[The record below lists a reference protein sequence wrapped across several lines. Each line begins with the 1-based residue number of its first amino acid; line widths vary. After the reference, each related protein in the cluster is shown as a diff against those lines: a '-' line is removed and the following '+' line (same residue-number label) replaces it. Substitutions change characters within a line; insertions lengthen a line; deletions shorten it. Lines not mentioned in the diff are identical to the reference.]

1 VPQDSGRVSPVAARR
16 SEVTDPLPTHRDTRG
31 DSGHATPAIIVALI
45 FLGLVAVRLGLSVL
59 ARGSSALAVTQAI
72 PREGELPSPRVVEI
86 PHPHKRSTGAWWR
99 VLLIGL
105 LLYALGVGALALT
118 GNPNLF
124 PTVFLLG
131 NFLVPVSY
139 VAFLYE
145 RRHLSRLS
153 LPTTALT
160 FLYGGFLGVL
170 AASVLEPVFVRQLDF
185 GSAFVIGL
193 IEEFAKILGVLVVA
207 RHRRHGQELDGL
219 ILGAAA
225 GMGFAALESTGYA
238 FITFLASGGSISL
251 FVGVTLLRGV
261 LSPLGHGTWTAILA
275 GVLFRETRK
284 RRFRL
289 DRAVVGAYLTV
300 SVLHG
305 LWDGLP
311 GLLNGFLAPGAD
323 VLAALAVVSATGLFL
338 LWWRWREAV
347 RLQLAD
353 HDGDPDNS
361 SR

>member
-1 VPQDSGRVSPVAARR
+1 MFAFVR
-16 SEVTDPLPTHRDTRG
+16 
-31 DSGHATPAIIVALI
+31 
-45 FLGLVAVRLGLSVL
+45 GLVAVKIGLTAL
-59 ARGSSALAVTQAI
+59 ARLSSSLTAWPAT
-72 PREGELPSPRVVEI
+72 RNELPAPRILEL
-86 PHPHKRSTGAWWR
+86 PRQRPRATGAWWR

-105 LLYALGVGALALT
+105 LLYALGVGVLVLT

-170 AASVLEPVFVRQLDF
+170 AASVLEPVFIRQLDF

-225 GMGFAALESTGYA
+225 GMGFAAVESTGYA
-238 FITFLASGGSISL
+238 FTTFLASGGSISL

-275 GVLFRETRK
+275 GVLFRETRG

-289 DRAVVGAYLTV
+289 DGAVIGAYLTV
-300 SVLHG
+300 SLLHG

-311 GLLNGFLAPGAD
+311 GLLDSFLVPGAD
-323 VLAALAVVSATGLFL
+323 VLAALAVVSAAGLAL

-347 RLQLAD
+347 RLPIASVGQDWGCLA
-353 HDGDPDNS
+353 G
-361 SR
+361 

>member
-1 VPQDSGRVSPVAARR
+1 MS
-16 SEVTDPLPTHRDTRG
+16 
-31 DSGHATPAIIVALI
+31 VALI
-45 FLGLVAVRLGLSVL
+45 ILGLVAVRLGLSVL
-59 ARGSSALAVTQAI
+59 ARGSSGLAVARAI
-72 PREGELPSPRVVEI
+72 PREGELPSLSVVEI
-86 PHPHKRSTGAWWR
+86 THPRKRTTGAWWR

-238 FITFLASGGSISL
+238 FTTFLASGGSISL

-311 GLLNGFLAPGAD
+311 GLLNRFLAPGAD

-353 HDGDPDNS
+353 PDRDSGNS